1 MSLNRHQ
8 IRELAFQYLFAKDAN
23 TDNDQDLINQLLE
36 DTPVPPYFTTLIEG
50 VDSHQTE
57 IDDQITKFL
66 ADGWSLNRLAKT
78 DLIILRIAFFEI
90 QFVDDTPD
98 KVAIDEALEL
108 TKTFSD
114 EKSRKF
120 VNGIL
125 GHLVK

>member
-23 TDNDQDLINQLLE
+23 KDNDQDLINQLLE
-36 DTPVPPYFTTLIEG
+36 DTSVPPYFTALIEG

-57 IDDQITKFL
+57 IDDQITQFL
-66 ADGWSLNRLAKT
+66 AEGWSLNRLAKT

-114 EKSRKF
+114 EKSKKF